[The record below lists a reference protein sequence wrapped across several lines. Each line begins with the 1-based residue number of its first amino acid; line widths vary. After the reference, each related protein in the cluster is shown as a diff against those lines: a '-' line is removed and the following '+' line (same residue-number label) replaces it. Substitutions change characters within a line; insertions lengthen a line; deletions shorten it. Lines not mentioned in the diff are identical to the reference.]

1 MCYQSFLEY
10 RNSSLDTMEEDAMK
24 YWNSEEIAINILRND
39 ARFPGG
45 GQVPP
50 RIITPSWIS
59 RERAQWSDRRRD
71 I

>member
-1 MCYQSFLEY
+1 
-10 RNSSLDTMEEDAMK
+10 MK

-39 ARFPGG
+39 TRFPGG

>member
-1 MCYQSFLEY
+1 
-10 RNSSLDTMEEDAMK
+10 MK

-45 GQVPP
+45 EQVPP

>member
-10 RNSSLDTMEEDAMK
+10 RNSSSDTMEEDAMK

-50 RIITPSWIS
+50 RIITPHPELDQPRTCSV
-59 RERAQWSDRRRD
+59 E
-71 I
+71 